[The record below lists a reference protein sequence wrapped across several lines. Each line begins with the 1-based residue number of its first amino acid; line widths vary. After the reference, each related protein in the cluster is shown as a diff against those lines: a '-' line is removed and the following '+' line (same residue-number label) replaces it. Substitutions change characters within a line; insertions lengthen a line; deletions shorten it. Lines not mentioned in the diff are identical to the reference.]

1 MDLRHGKAAATSF
14 HTDAMLNGQRPR
26 QKTGTVFMAASGL
39 VWQMSFPP
47 STGNHFKELR
57 DSEDST
63 FFFFNRKKT
72 EIEDSENKKTG
83 KKNTVNF
90 FAGLFN
96 VFLSF

>member
-1 MDLRHGKAAATSF
+1 
-14 HTDAMLNGQRPR
+14 
-26 QKTGTVFMAASGL
+26 MAASGL

-96 VFLSF
+96 VFSSFLKTQSQTEEEHFCWKRRNTA